1 MSINSK
7 SALHEFL
14 FHLRTPLASIQG
26 VARLVA
32 KAEITGISVPLE
44 AREWLEKW
52 LPKVDRWLQKVI
64 ELTELLGRGET
75 EDQDWKSLIQQ
86 LMIDLDGVEIAA
98 REAHDIPLAG
108 TEEPGDFVRI
118 MVQGIKYVYDHYKNM
133 EELLPTLV

>member
-14 FHLRTPLASIQG
+14 FHLRTPLAGIQG
-26 VARLVA
+26 VARLAA
-32 KAEITGISVPLE
+32 KAEITGISVPLQ

-52 LPKVDRWLQKVI
+52 LPKVDSWLQKVI

-86 LMIDLDGVEIAA
+86 LIIDLNGVEIAA
-98 REAHDIPLAG
+98 REAHDIPLPG
-108 TEEPGDFVRI
+108 TDEPGDF
-118 MVQGIKYVYDHYKNM
+118 
-133 EELLPTLV
+133 

>member
-14 FHLRTPLASIQG
+14 FQLRTPLAGIQG

-32 KAEITGISVPLE
+32 KAEITGISVPLQ

-86 LMIDLDGVEIAA
+86 LIIDLDGVEIAA
-98 REAHDIPLAG
+98 REAHDVPLPG
-108 TEEPGDFVRI
+108 TDEPGDFVRI

-133 EELLPTLV
+133 QELLPTLV